1 VFWVYRVLV
10 KALLL
15 NIYVLRGIIL
25 IFVTSMY
32 HRFPE
37 NFRVN
42 NGVESFINFVKFKF
56 NIWKRMSIE
65 KVVYVIL
72 QISRGEK
79 GF

>member
-1 VFWVYRVLV
+1 
-10 KALLL
+10 
-15 NIYVLRGIIL
+15 
-25 IFVTSMY
+25 MY